1 MIKLRLSHKSATGK
15 TRKDSQHI
23 KMESSA
29 YQNAICWN
37 NEGVTHFESGNYEE
51 ARVMFREALEAIKVS
66 MAESN
71 QESSNTCGS
80 DVRFQW
86 SANGPIH
93 AELNLPVPAA
103 SNFIFRRA
111 LVIFTR
117 SDTQSTADLPEE
129 STAIIYNMALSYLL
143 SGFLTNCSNLLDK
156 ARNFLDIVVAI
167 RQRRSESAKL
177 DGGCLLDTAICNNLG
192 WLHEEFCDY
201 GVAQQCYEEVS
212 VRLGALK
219 HSGFVEKQDSDGFI
233 MNLVVNAHPNMAA
246 AA

>member
-1 MIKLRLSHKSATGK
+1 
-15 TRKDSQHI
+15 
-23 KMESSA
+23 MESSA

-37 NEGVTHFESGNYEE
+37 NQGVTHFESGNYEE
-51 ARVMFREALEAIKVS
+51 ARVMFTEALEAIKVS

-71 QESSNTCGS
+71 QGSSNTCGS

-129 STAIIYNMALSYLL
+129 STAIIYNMALSYLI
-143 SGFLTNCSNLLDK
+143 SSFLTNCSSLLDT
-156 ARNFLDIVVAI
+156 ARKFLEVVVAM
-167 RQRRSESAKL
+167 RQRRSESTKL
-177 DGGCLLDTAICNNLG
+177 DVECLLDTAICNNLG
-192 WLHEEFCDY
+192 WINEEFCDY
-201 GVAQQCYEEVS
+201 RAAQQWYDAVS
-212 VRLGALK
+212 THFVALN
-219 HSGFVEKQDSDGFI
+219 HSGFVEKQDCDGFI
-233 MNLVVNAHPNMAA
+233 TNLFGNAHPNMAA